1 MEFGVTWEMLVCLGV
16 SFRSFSPWCSLHLLL
31 EFGFGLGSFRWVG
44 LLGWSSA
51 GLMGMVVF
59 TSLVVGSLGGIVF
72 GTCYHNLGHTV
83 GWCFA
88 SSSVLSADINRA
100 RGPIVPRG
108 DTLL

>member
-1 MEFGVTWEMLVCLGV
+1 MGTMFVWGFRFVPFRLGALCICFWSLV
-16 SFRSFSPWCSLHLLL
+16 
-31 EFGFGLGSFRWVG
+31 GLGWV
-44 LLGWSSA
+44 GWSSA

-88 SSSVLSADINRA
+88 SSSVLSADIN
-100 RGPIVPRG
+100 
-108 DTLL
+108 